1 MPKIVAQ
8 KEEWIAL
15 GFKLFADSGISG
27 INVEKMAAKLKCNKS
42 SFYWHFSS
50 KDEFV
55 DEIIKCWIQ
64 EDTQT
69 IIDLTNTGT
78 TPENKFTLLIAEV
91 FKEDPTIDFIF
102 YLKRY
107 AQKMK
112 AIQLIID
119 ETDARRMEF
128 VQQLFRELGMAE
140 EEAEIKSAL
149 FYKYLIGYHEMS
161 RYKKTDPDYVNIVKK
176 DLRHF
181 LLINL

>member
-42 SFYWHFSS
+42 SFYWHFRS
-50 KDEFV
+50 KDDFM
-55 DEIIKCWIQ
+55 DEMIRFWIQ
-64 EDTQT
+64 EDTQS

-78 TPENKFTLLIAEV
+78 SPENKFTLLIEEV
-91 FKEDPTIDFIF
+91 FKEDPAIDFIF

-107 AQKMK
+107 AQKRK
-112 AIQLIID
+112 EIQQIID
-119 ETDARRMEF
+119 TTDARRMEF
-128 VQQLFRELGMAE
+128 VEHLFQGLGMAE
-140 EEAEIKSAL
+140 EEAKIKSAL
-149 FYKYLIGYHEMS
+149 FYKYLIGYHEMN
-161 RYKKTDPDYVNIVKK
+161 RYKKNDPDYVNIVKK

-181 LLINL
+181 LPINL